1 MSQPL
6 LALFPDPR
14 KLIDMSF
21 EIQYRA
27 GKFQDARRFEEIDGL
42 CFSEGI
48 AFSSFTFRYHLKDP
62 KSVNIVAESSG
73 EVIGFAVG
81 KIYRGGE
88 ATIVTVDVLPEFR
101 RLGIGHELLSRLEE
115 GLTSKGAAILILQVA
130 VDNGPAIALYK
141 KAGYKAA
148 SVLLEYYPSPNRL
161 RGADAYL
168 MVKYPFTE

>member
-1 MSQPL
+1 MIGDVE
-6 LALFPDPR
+6 F
-14 KLIDMSF
+14 
-21 EIQYRA
+21 RA
-27 GKFQDARRFEEIDGL
+27 GLPRDARRFEEIDRL
-42 CFSEGI
+42 CFAEGI

-88 ATIVTVDVLPEFR
+88 ATIVTVDVLAEFR
-101 RLGIGHELLSRLEE
+101 RLGIGQKLLSRLEE
-115 GLTSKGAAILILQVA
+115 DLVSKGAAILILQVA
-130 VDNGPAIALYK
+130 VDNEPAIALYQ

-168 MVKYPFTE
+168 MVRYPFTE